1 MRLFSQCRYH
11 FLFIDFI
18 FDYIIIEEL
27 RAGSK
32 NKKIYKNISPLNESR
47 NRVEDTFYLEPWNT
61 SSSLNNSKV
70 NENNKR
76 LSYT

>member
-11 FLFIDFI
+11 FLFIYFI